1 MTQEQK
7 KELLATKLNI
17 DSKDISVDS
26 NIFTIG
32 NQEFYVLDENEAIKL
47 AEDLCLEDLL
57 NHDLSDKIIKI
68 AEDNNLIDLDYF
80 REIQEQA
87 ANGYIEDLAYEGN
100 SIFTVR
106 LYKEMYDL
114 VILSKN
120 DFIPEINQ
128 DNKNQEH
135 KINLNEQELDKKYEE
150 FLEYLCADNP
160 IDWYSWNY
168 SRANLVKVLN
178 NNKNLINLKLLA
190 KELVLINE
198 PNTYIESQ
206 EVIDLGSN
214 IKAYKS

>member
-87 ANGYIEDLAYEGN
+87 ANDYIEELAYEGN

-106 LYKEMYDL
+106 LYKEMYDSG
-114 VILSKN
+114 ILSKN

-168 SRANLVKVLN
+168 SRANLIKVLN

>member
-57 NHDLSDKIIKI
+57 NHNLSDKIIKI

-87 ANGYIEDLAYEGN
+87 ANDYIEDLAYEGN

-114 VILSKN
+114 GILSKN

-160 IDWYSWNY
+160 ID
-168 SRANLVKVLN
+168 
-178 NNKNLINLKLLA
+178 
-190 KELVLINE
+190 
-198 PNTYIESQ
+198 
-206 EVIDLGSN
+206 
-214 IKAYKS
+214 

>member
-87 ANGYIEDLAYEGN
+87 ANDYIEDLAYE
-100 SIFTVR
+100 
-106 LYKEMYDL
+106 
-114 VILSKN
+114 
-120 DFIPEINQ
+120 
-128 DNKNQEH
+128 
-135 KINLNEQELDKKYEE
+135 
-150 FLEYLCADNP
+150 
-160 IDWYSWNY
+160 
-168 SRANLVKVLN
+168 
-178 NNKNLINLKLLA
+178 
-190 KELVLINE
+190 
-198 PNTYIESQ
+198 
-206 EVIDLGSN
+206 
-214 IKAYKS
+214 

>member
-32 NQEFYVLDENEAIKL
+32 NQEFYVLDENEATKL

-87 ANGYIEDLAYEGN
+87 ANDYIEDLAYEGN

-106 LYKEMYDL
+106 LYKEMYDSG
-114 VILSKN
+114 ILSKN

-168 SRANLVKVLN
+168 SRANLIKVLN